1 MLVWS
6 LDPSEVLNIKLADYG
21 ISRFANPSGVKG
33 QEGTPG
39 YVAPEA
45 LRRRG
50 EDQAFDEKVVYYH
63 NNQLMCSLC
72 CNSCFIQV
80 DIFSYAMV
88 LYELLTGARPF
99 EDKQNVQ
106 EISKAITTGNRP
118 ELYDFNT
125 DPAFSSMVHLM
136 YDCWR
141 QAAID
146 RPTADQV
153 IWLTTL

>member
-1 MLVWS
+1 MNDTATL
-6 LDPSEVLNIKLADYG
+6 K
-21 ISRFANPSGVKG
+21 
-33 QEGTPG
+33 
-39 YVAPEA
+39 
-45 LRRRG
+45 
-50 EDQAFDEKVVYYH
+50 
-63 NNQLMCSLC
+63 
-72 CNSCFIQV
+72 V

-118 ELYDFNT
+118 ELYDFNA
-125 DPAFSSMVHLM
+125 DPAFSSMVDLM

-141 QAAID
+141 QAAVD

-153 IWLTTL
+153 CA